1 MEKKKSYQIIDVCL
15 AILDDLKKRKRS
27 IKRE

>member
-1 MEKKKSYQIIDVCL
+1 MEKKKSYQIIDVWL